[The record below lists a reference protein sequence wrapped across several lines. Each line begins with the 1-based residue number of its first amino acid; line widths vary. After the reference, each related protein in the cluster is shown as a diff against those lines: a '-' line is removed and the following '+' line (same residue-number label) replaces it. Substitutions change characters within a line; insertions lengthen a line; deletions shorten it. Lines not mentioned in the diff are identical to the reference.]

1 MYEQTPDL
9 DRRRR
14 LQWLVL
20 LPLYM
25 GYDSSSSGEYGCRAR
40 LQPSC
45 TRGLREAHLR
55 PQRTS
60 RRMIRRQCAVRLA
73 FVGPHHFQRHDNVPV
88 AALGIVSKLPDCVP
102 RRYAFDTLL
111 LGHNVPVASNDEDFG
126 VSHIWKRCIH
136 PNTQKRL
143 WKVLQTQNILA
154 KRKDPIAGNQ
164 KTCTA
169 TEKQFLESQRN
180 PRNRRNAREHIS
192 HADVFIP

>member
-1 MYEQTPDL
+1 MT
-9 DRRRR
+9 
-14 LQWLVL
+14 LVL
-20 LPLYM
+20 RDGKKATLY
-25 GYDSSSSGEYGCRAR
+25 GVGAAELGVCGIGQRLLIRDDLESGD
-40 LQPSC
+40 
-45 TRGLREAHLR
+45 H
-55 PQRTS
+55 
-60 RRMIRRQCAVRLA
+60 
-73 FVGPHHFQRHDNVPV
+73 VPV